1 MSEINFCEEDAAIPD
16 FISEEHLTLKL
27 IEIAESHGSTIDT
40 LTYIFC
46 SDEHLLQINKEHLNH
61 DYYTDIIT
69 FPYQQGKVIESDIF
83 ISVDRVKEN
92 ADDLGVDVKT
102 EMYRVISHG
111 LLHLIGF
118 GDKTEEDII
127 KMRAAE
133 DAAITVITDG
143 K

>member
-1 MSEINFCEEDAAIPD
+1 MSEINFCEEDVTLPE
-16 FISEEHLTLKL
+16 FIDEDVLSERLEQIAKSYDSK
-27 IEIAESHGSTIDT
+27 IET

-46 SDEHLLQINKEHLNH
+46 SDDYLLEINKEHLNH

-69 FPYQQGKVIESDIF
+69 FPYQQGKTIESDIF

-92 ADDLGVDVKT
+92 AEELGVDIET

-118 GDKTEEDII
+118 GDKTEEDVI

-133 DAAITVITDG
+133 DKAIAIITA
-143 K
+143 

>member
-1 MSEINFCEEDAAIPD
+1 MSEINFCEEDVALPE
-16 FISEEHLTLKL
+16 FIDEDVLAEKL
-27 IEIAESHGSTIDT
+27 EQIAKSYGSKIET

-46 SDEHLLQINKEHLNH
+46 SDEYLLEINKEHLNH

-69 FPYQQGKVIESDIF
+69 FPYQQGKIIESDIF
-83 ISVDRVKEN
+83 ISVDRVNEN
-92 ADDLGVDVKT
+92 AQELGIDNKI

-118 GDKTEEDII
+118 GDKTEEDAI

-133 DAAITVITDG
+133 DEAIAIITA
-143 K
+143 

>member
-1 MSEINFCEEDAAIPD
+1 MSEINFCEEDVAIPE
-16 FISEEHLTLKL
+16 FIDEVILAKKL
-27 IEIAESHGSTIDT
+27 IEIANSYGATIET

-46 SDEHLLQINKEHLNH
+46 SDEFLLEINKEHLNH

-83 ISVDRVKEN
+83 ISVDRVRDN
-92 ADDLGVDVKT
+92 AREFEIEESL
-102 EMYRVISHG
+102 EFYRVIAHG

-118 GDKTEEDII
+118 SDKTEDDTA

-133 DAAITVITDG
+133 DQAIALM